1 MFGQLLKLLLL
12 AVVTIWA
19 AVAAL
24 PDKNLHVVFCDV
36 GQGDAVLVKMGTSQV
51 LVDGGP
57 DNKVLECLA
66 RNMPFYDRRIE
77 VVILTHPQAD
87 HMNGLVEAWYQQQ
100 KMWQFLLKH
109 YLIMSF
115 SKTLQH

>member
-87 HMNGLVEAWYQQQ
+87 HMNGLVDVLERYTVLRFINPKSQIYMPAR
-100 KMWQFLLKH
+100 K
-109 YLIMSF
+109 
-115 SKTLQH
+115 